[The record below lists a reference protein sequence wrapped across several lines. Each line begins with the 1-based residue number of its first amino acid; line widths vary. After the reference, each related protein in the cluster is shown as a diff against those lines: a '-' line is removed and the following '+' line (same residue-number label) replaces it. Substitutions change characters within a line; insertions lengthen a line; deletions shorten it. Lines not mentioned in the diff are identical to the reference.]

1 MNSDIGWEGG
11 HPQTPSNVTRLA
23 RAIPPENK
31 KLHPQIIYYQS
42 GLGSDGSL
50 TNHLFGGGLAMGLSE
65 NIREAYAFLVNNYQA
80 GDKPENNDSII
91 LLGFSRGAFTAR
103 SVAGLIGGLGLLR
116 KSSMQYFYQ
125 IFEDWE
131 GAGSSNYTPLLP
143 KFLKE
148 FKIEADPHNTSAYLT
163 AYSAELHRL
172 NLTREVDI
180 AAVGVWDTVG
190 SLGLPVQPLLQKIGF
205 PTAIRKYR
213 FFDTGIDSH
222 IKNAF
227 QALALDEHR
236 SPFSPT
242 LWENSDGSNTNLKQ
256 VWFSGVHSDI
266 GGGYDDTAASD
277 ISLAW
282 MMSQLSPWVEFDE
295 DYLMRQVHTN
305 RQSYNDKKQTWT
317 WGLGPL
323 NNSMHFPTSLAGG
336 TTRTPDSYHVTDYAS
351 GRPTAALLKNTNEH
365 VHASV
370 RSRVL
375 LGGKSYDGKDYFS
388 EALEDWKLENEHS
401 AGGKPATWVCKGKNG
416 ENIEKV
422 MSEDTLG
429 YFEKKILEL
438 DEKASAQLFGG
449 NGWN

>member
-31 KLHPQIIYYQS
+31 HLHPQIIYYQS
-42 GLGSDGSL
+42 GVGSDGSFA
-50 TNHLFGGGLAMGLSE
+50 NHLFGGGLAMGLSE
-65 NIREAYAFLVNNYQA
+65 NIREAYAFLVNNYQS

-91 LLGFSRGAFTAR
+91 LVGFSRGAFTAR
-103 SVAGLIGGLGLLR
+103 SVAGLIGGLGLLK

-131 GAGSSNYTPLLP
+131 GAGSSKYEPLLP
-143 KFLKE
+143 KYRKD
-148 FKIEADPHNTSAYLT
+148 FKIEVDPGKTSAYLK
-163 AYSAELHRL
+163 AYAAELTRL
-172 NLTREVDI
+172 ELTREVDI
-180 AAVGVWDTVG
+180 TAVGVWDTVG

-205 PTAIRKYR
+205 PTAIHKYR

-222 IKNAF
+222 IKHAF

-242 LWENSDGSNTNLKQ
+242 LWENNDRGDTRLKQ

-266 GGGYDDTAASD
+266 GGGYDDTGASD

-282 MMSQLSPWVEFDE
+282 MMSQLSPWIEFNE
-295 DYLMRQVHTN
+295 DYLMEQVRLN
-305 RQSYNDKKQTWT
+305 RESYKNGKKTWT

-323 NNSMHFPTSLAGG
+323 NNSMQFPTSLAGG
-336 TTRTPDSYHVTDYAS
+336 TTRTPDNYYVTDYAS
-351 GRPTAALLKNTNEH
+351 GKPTAAFLKNTNEH

-388 EALEDWKLENEHS
+388 EALADWKLENEH
-401 AGGKPATWVCKGKNG
+401 ATGEKPARWVYQGKKEDN
-416 ENIEKV
+416 NEKV

-429 YFEKKILEL
+429 YFEKKILEQ
-438 DEKASAQLFGG
+438 DENAATQLFGE
-449 NGWN
+449 NRPN